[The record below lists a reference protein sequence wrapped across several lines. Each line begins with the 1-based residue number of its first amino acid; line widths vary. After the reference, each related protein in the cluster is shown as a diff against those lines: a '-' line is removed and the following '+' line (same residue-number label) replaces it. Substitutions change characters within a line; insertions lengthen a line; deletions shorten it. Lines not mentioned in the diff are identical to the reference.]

1 MSSIGRGSA
10 PRRVRVTSPRR
21 AARPDGRRSRYRDLH
36 EETALGEVYLDSLL
50 RAQRRLAMSLL
61 MGIVLMVVVLP
72 LLLSAVPDDLT
83 LGQVRA
89 NAAWW
94 GLGLGVYPVAWLLT
108 AWYVRA
114 AERLESEFVELM
126 DLP

>member
-1 MSSIGRGSA
+1 
-10 PRRVRVTSPRR
+10 
-21 AARPDGRRSRYRDLH
+21 
-36 EETALGEVYLDSLL
+36 
-50 RAQRRLAMSLL
+50 MSLL